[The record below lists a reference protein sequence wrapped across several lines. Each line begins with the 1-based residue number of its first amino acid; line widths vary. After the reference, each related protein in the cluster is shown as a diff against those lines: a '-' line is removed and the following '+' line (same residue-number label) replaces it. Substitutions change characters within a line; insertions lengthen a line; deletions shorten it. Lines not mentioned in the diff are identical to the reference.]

1 MPKRTLAFLLAVGAL
16 GVATS
21 CANLI
26 GADEEVANAAAE
38 LCKCVPDDPMLA
50 QALGPPAA
58 CASELS
64 RRLEAAREDVR
75 AAWLDHYAS
84 VCAGRCK
91 TDTDPALWKQCF
103 YQSPT
108 CSLGSCF
115 NDAECC
121 GVASGETCNSVCLP
135 PGAT

>member
-1 MPKRTLAFLLAVGAL
+1 MRKRALALLLALGAL

-38 LCKCVPDDPMLA
+38 LCKCVTDDPMLV
-50 QALGPPAA
+50 QALGPPSA

-64 RRLEAAREDVR
+64 RRLEAAREDKR
-75 AAWLDHYAS
+75 AEWLQHYAS

-91 TDTDPALWKQCF
+91 TESDPMLWKQCF
-103 YQSPT
+103 YQAPT
-108 CSLGSCF
+108 CASNACV

-121 GVASGETCNSVCLP
+121 GVAGGETCNSVCLP